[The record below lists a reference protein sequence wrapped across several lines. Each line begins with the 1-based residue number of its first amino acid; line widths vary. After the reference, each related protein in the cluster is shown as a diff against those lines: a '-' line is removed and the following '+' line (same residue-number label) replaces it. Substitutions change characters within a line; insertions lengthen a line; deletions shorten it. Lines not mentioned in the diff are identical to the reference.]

1 MFDLQRFFATSG
13 QTLAYGILAGL
24 LVIAIHGWALA
35 FMARAL
41 GDRGPEHDGRLTL
54 NPLAHIDFVGAVCVC
69 LAQMGWIKPM
79 QIDAAKLR
87 FGRAGIWLVIASS
100 LLILVFS
107 AMLAWQLRPVLVRHF
122 PGAMPAVV
130 AVGMIEAF
138 GRTSIFY
145 ALFNLIPLPPFAMG
159 HWLAAW
165 RPAIYQRLKPY
176 WLWLTIALG
185 LIIATGVLRLAHP
198 LVEALQATLLVNW

>member
-1 MFDLQRFFATSG
+1 MFDLQRFFASSG
-13 QTLAYGILAGL
+13 QTLAYGIVAGL

-35 FMARAL
+35 VMARVL

-54 NPLAHIDFVGAVCVC
+54 NPLAHIDFVGALGVC
-69 LAQMGWIKPM
+69 LAQIGWIKPM

-87 FGRAGIWLVIASS
+87 PGRAGLWLVIAGS
-100 LLILVFS
+100 LLLLVFA
-107 AMLAWQLRPVLVRHF
+107 AMLAWHLRPVLVRHF

-130 AVGMIEAF
+130 AVGLIEAF
-138 GRTSIFY
+138 GKASIFY

-165 RPAIYQRLKPY
+165 RPALWERLKPH

-185 LIIATGVLRLAHP
+185 LVIATGIPRLANP
-198 LVEALQATLLVNW
+198 LLETLQTALLVNW